1 MTNKGVNLRKIEK
14 VIGCAFENALR
25 LHFDSIFLFEND
37 SYPSAYFLSVL
48 ALEELGKVTIL
59 DNFVWHTTTS
69 GRRSARD
76 EQESIDRIFQHQ
88 LKQRIFANDAERF
101 VPKKLLDSF
110 RNGKVEV
117 LKQNAVYV
125 GLARKGRKTDLN
137 GKVIS
142 PYDVGLP
149 KVRRQITI
157 VNDFLIDLALGT
169 IKEVYLIDNEYVES
183 MLNKELLVEL
193 MGRWKFRGRKATAR
207 IKQLESVV

>member
-149 KVRRQITI
+149 KPG
-157 VNDFLIDLALGT
+157 A
-169 IKEVYLIDNEYVES
+169 K
-183 MLNKELLVEL
+183 
-193 MGRWKFRGRKATAR
+193 
-207 IKQLESVV
+207 

>member
-14 VIGCAFENALR
+14 VIGFAFENALR

-149 KVRRQITI
+149 KARRQITI

-183 MLNKELLVEL
+183 MLNEELLVEL